1 MDTLTTTSKSALLNA
16 GLSSLLTASPGGIRV
31 ALYNDGVEAS
41 GSGYA
46 RSTIT
51 GFSSAASVSTGV
63 EATSSDYATFTA
75 SGGTITY
82 NQVYLYDNDGVTV
95 LARSVPTQVATSI
108 TSGTSHR
115 VTMNFRIPP
124 THNISTQA
132 ELQDVLTNIQ
142 TYGVDAELAPGWN
155 LITSTVSTNYVFGGV
170 IRGRSLGGSLNLTH
184 PLHGVIS
191 ALVWNGSRATTTTL
205 TPVFDGVSRSFLT
218 STGVNSATD
227 VVTTTANHGW
237 TTATAVYYNKSGG
250 SVSMGLTNEAYY
262 YVRSV
267 AVNQLSFHPTALDA
281 TNNTNKINLTS
292 TGAETHI
299 LLRAV
304 DRPVNTLFH
313 YKASGFVFEN
323 MAFHGATRND
333 INLSVAKCPVGLLV
347 NQTWG
352 GIGTGKT
359 YMRGVIFQWFTVAL
373 KIAVDKYEAN
383 CDESSYYDVAFGDCE
398 TAVEIN
404 NGQGMGHHFW
414 HPRFGQV
421 TNCFFIKAGGD
432 LKTYGGL
439 VGNNVGG
446 LSTPTSY
453 FRFDGSQVGFNFG
466 QNNANYYSQGLK
478 IDSQATGMLLVN
490 QDSAYEGYY
499 SNITFD
505 QLHFP
510 SPQNGSGEQ
519 PYWGYTVLSPA
530 FKIAG
535 VSNLHITE
543 AVNLQRGMFRWYS
556 GANGACRIT
565 IKDSK
570 LWWGSGGAT
579 ITSVLDLLDIAGSTG
594 DCYIKIENCYQYNSL
609 EPFEDYEGIVTGG
622 TPL

>member
-1 MDTLTTTSKSALLNA
+1 MDTLTTTAKSAILDA

-31 ALYNDGVEAS
+31 ALYNDGVEVS

-51 GFSSAASVSTGV
+51 GFSSAASVSTGI

-95 LARSVPTQVATSI
+95 LARSVPTQTATSI
-108 TSGTSHR
+108 TSGTSHH

-142 TYGVDAELAPGWN
+142 TYGVDAELAPGW
-155 LITSTVSTNYVFGGV
+155 ITATSTISTNYAIGLVV
-170 IRGRSLGGSLNLTH
+170 RGRGSGSSLNLNH
-184 PLHGVIS
+184 PLHGVVS
-191 ALVWNGSRATTTTL
+191 AIVWNGSRTTTTTL
-205 TPVFDGVSRSFLT
+205 TATYDGSTRSFLT
-218 STGVNSATD
+218 GSGVNSATD
-227 VVTTTANHGW
+227 VVTTVSNHGW
-237 TTATAVYYNKSGG
+237 TTGTGVYYNKNSG
-250 SVSMGLTNEAYY
+250 SASMGLTNDSYY
-262 YVRSV
+262 YVRAV

-292 TGAETHI
+292 TGSETHI
-299 LLRAV
+299 LVKAV
-304 DRPVNTLFH
+304 DRQLNTLFH
-313 YKASGFVFEN
+313 YKASGCVFEN
-323 MAFHGATRND
+323 MSFLGATRND
-333 INLSVAKCPVGLLV
+333 MVALVAKCPVGFHM
-347 NQTWG
+347 NQTWA
-352 GIGTGKT
+352 GIGTGKV
-359 YMRGVIFQWFTVAL
+359 YMRYVIFQWFTVAL
-373 KIAVDKYEAN
+373 KIAADKYEGN
-383 CDESSYYDVAFGDCE
+383 CDESSYYDVAFADCD

-421 TNCFFIKAGGD
+421 TNCFYIKAGGD

-439 VGNNVGG
+439 IGNNVGG
-446 LSTPTSY
+446 LVTPTSY
-453 FRFDGSQVGFNFG
+453 FKFDGSANGFNFG

-478 IDSQATGMLLVN
+478 VDSQATGCLLVN
-490 QDSAYEGYY
+490 MDSSYVGYY

-505 QLHFP
+505 QLHLP
-510 SPQNGSGEQ
+510 SPQNSSGTEQ
-519 PYWGYTVLSPA
+519 PYWGYTVTSPA

-535 VSNLHITE
+535 FANLHVTE
-543 AVNLQRGMFRWYS
+543 AVNLQRGMFRWYND
-556 GANGACRIT
+556 GTGVCRIT
-565 IKDSK
+565 IKNCK
-570 LWWGSGGAT
+570 IWWGSGGTA

-594 DCYIKIENCYQYNSL
+594 DCHVTIENCYTYSSL
-609 EPFEDYEGIVTGG
+609 EPFADYEDVVTA
-622 TPL
+622 